1 MIAGSA
7 LVSRT
12 SCSWGCVVSVHVPRV
27 LMLGKGRLMSTDRVI
42 LSTWLFDSSSMVD
55 GWWYRDL
62 HTLCS
67 LTCIHP
73 HASIPDSSILSLL
86 IFPSHRGLGQSLCH
100 CLWLHIYANL
110 RSILCPPNLMSRYI
124 LQCFACSEDF
134 FFFLAAEFQGHLSEV
149 LIAAAVHF

>member
-1 MIAGSA
+1 MVTGSA

-12 SCSWGCVVSVHVPRV
+12 SCSWGCVVSVHVPSVHVPRV

-55 GWWYRDL
+55 GLWWYRDL

-73 HASIPDSSILSLL
+73 HAFIPDSSILSLL
-86 IFPSHRGLGQSLCH
+86 IFPSHSQSLCH
-100 CLWLHIYANL
+100 CLWVHIYANL

-124 LQCFACSEDF
+124 LQRFACSEDF
-134 FFFLAAEFQGHLSEV
+134 FFLLLNFKATWVRF
-149 LIAAAVHF
+149 